1 MKLSVLGAT
10 GQSGQFLVKQALDQ
24 GHIVTAL
31 VRNTAKLPLQHQNLK
46 VIFAESCL
54 AGCRVVTRKG
64 REELTSTK
72 KFALPEAR
80 NVTIGRGIERTS
92 CDLTLWCHKN
102 LCQLVWQSSISPLWW
117 ISSHAVDVATPWA
130 LGLYHHP
137 DPAGIFCSN
146 I

>member
-72 KFALPEAR
+72 K
-80 NVTIGRGIERTS
+80 V
-92 CDLTLWCHKN
+92 CLTR
-102 LCQLVWQSSISPLWW
+102 S
-117 ISSHAVDVATPWA
+117 
-130 LGLYHHP
+130 
-137 DPAGIFCSN
+137 
-146 I
+146 